1 MKPELIADYRCQI
14 GENPLWHPLERC
26 LYWTDITGGKLFR
39 YDPATGKHE
48 QCYQGALVGG
58 FTIQSDGALLLF
70 MEHGSIATWRNSHIE
85 YIVEEIPAE
94 RDNRF
99 NDVIADPCG
108 RVFCGTVSMP
118 PGSQPGRLYR
128 LDTDGKL
135 DIVLEDIG
143 ISNGLGFTP
152 DRRGFYYT
160 DSLARTIYL
169 FDYEVE
175 TGSLSN
181 QRVWLRTPDGAGEPD
196 GLTVDA
202 DGYVWS
208 ARWDDSALYR
218 YTPEGVEERRIEFPA
233 KKVSSV
239 AFGGDDLTDL
249 YVTTALLDKDK
260 STEGQGAGALFRVK
274 PGIRGL
280 PEFLSQVMI
289 I

>member
-39 YDPATGKHE
+39 YDPAAGKHE
-48 QCYQGALVGG
+48 QCYQGTLVGG
-58 FTIQSDGALLLF
+58 FTIQSDGTLL
-70 MEHGSIATWRNSHIE
+70 I
-85 YIVEEIPAE
+85 
-94 RDNRF
+94 
-99 NDVIADPCG
+99 
-108 RVFCGTVSMP
+108 P

-135 DIVLEDIG
+135 DFVLEDIG
-143 ISNGLGFTP
+143 ISNGLGFTV
-152 DRRGFYYT
+152 DRLGFYCT

-169 FDYEVE
+169 FDYEAE

-181 QRVWLRTPDGAGEPD
+181 QPVWLRTPDGAGESD

-202 DGYVWS
+202 DGYVLS
-208 ARWDDSALYR
+208 ARWADSALYR

-260 STEGQGAGALFRVK
+260 STEGQGAGALFRLR
-274 PGIRGL
+274 PGIHGL
-280 PEFLSQVMI
+280 PEYFSNAMI